1 MGLAVRR
8 CVLSGWFLVAAA
20 GCVLCVLLAL
30 PSAALAAPVVTFG
43 PGGDRVVCT
52 ITGTDGDDVLVGTE
66 GADVICGL
74 GGDDILVGGQGPD
87 VLHGGGGHDRL
98 YGQADGDTLIGS
110 RGADLLYGGPG
121 DDVLYGG
128 QGADRLYGQAGNDR
142 LRGGAG
148 ADTLVGGRGADRL
161 YGQAGNDRL
170 RGGAGADWLRGGP
183 GRDRASVGLGDR
195 YRSIEAPEQAPGLYE
210 PGPSK
215 SSDPPGFTQA
225 LVQQAINLYDALGR
239 DAAVDFYSSPESVD
253 GTWYVFLGD
262 EESTALIANGA
273 FPGLVGL
280 TADQVRGPNGY
291 PIGEVIAAVA
301 DEDGAWVDYT
311 FTNPVSGN
319 VETKH
324 SWVILHDG
332 ILFGSGWYEPGPSKS
347 SDPPGFTQAL
357 VQQAINLYDALG
369 RDAAV
374 DFYSS
379 PESVDGTWYV
389 FLVGEDGVTFAHP
402 NPRFIGRD
410 PSLRVDAT
418 GYFYGDDLL
427 SATEQGRWVDYVLE
441 NPETGESEQKHTWVV
456 RHDGILFGSGWYE
469 P

>member
-1 MGLAVRR
+1 MMCFTAARAPTVCTGRQATTV
-8 CVLSGWFLVAAA
+8 SAAA
-20 GCVLCVLLAL
+20 
-30 PSAALAAPVVTFG
+30 
-43 PGGDRVVCT
+43 
-52 ITGTDGDDVLVGTE
+52 
-66 GADVICGL
+66 
-74 GGDDILVGGQGPD
+74 Q
-87 VLHGGGGHDRL
+87 
-98 YGQADGDTLIGS
+98 
-110 RGADLLYGGPG
+110 
-121 DDVLYGG
+121 
-128 QGADRLYGQAGNDR
+128 
-142 LRGGAG
+142 G
-148 ADTLVGGRGADRL
+148 ADTLVGGQGTDRL

-183 GRDRASVGLGDR
+183 GRDRATVGLGDR

-273 FPGLVGL
+273 FPNLVGL

>member
-1 MGLAVRR
+1 
-8 CVLSGWFLVAAA
+8 
-20 GCVLCVLLAL
+20 LLAL

-148 ADTLVGGRGADRL
+148 ADTLVGGRGTDRL

-253 GTWYVFLGD
+253 GTWYVFL
-262 EESTALIANGA
+262 
-273 FPGLVGL
+273 
-280 TADQVRGPNGY
+280 
-291 PIGEVIAAVA
+291 
-301 DEDGAWVDYT
+301 
-311 FTNPVSGN
+311 
-319 VETKH
+319 
-324 SWVILHDG
+324 
-332 ILFGSGWYEPGPSKS
+332 
-347 SDPPGFTQAL
+347 
-357 VQQAINLYDALG
+357 
-369 RDAAV
+369 
-374 DFYSS
+374 
-379 PESVDGTWYV
+379 
-389 FLVGEDGVTFAHP
+389 VGEDGVTFAHP

-427 SATEQGRWVDYVLE
+427 AATEQGRWVDYVLE

>member
-301 DEDGAWVDYT
+301 DEDGAWGSCSARAGT
-311 FTNPVSGN
+311 SPV
-319 VETKH
+319 
-324 SWVILHDG
+324 
-332 ILFGSGWYEPGPSKS
+332 
-347 SDPPGFTQAL
+347 
-357 VQQAINLYDALG
+357 
-369 RDAAV
+369 R
-374 DFYSS
+374 
-379 PESVDGTWYV
+379 
-389 FLVGEDGVTFAHP
+389 
-402 NPRFIGRD
+402 
-410 PSLRVDAT
+410 PSLLTRP
-418 GYFYGDDLL
+418 GSPRLL
-427 SATEQGRWVDYVLE
+427 SSRPSTSTTRSG
-441 NPETGESEQKHTWVV
+441 ETRPSTSTAAPRALTARGTCS
-456 RHDGILFGSGWYE
+456 SGTKKA
-469 P
+469 PR

>member
-1 MGLAVRR
+1 MHDGILFG
-8 CVLSGWFLVAAA
+8 SGW
-20 GCVLCVLLAL
+20 
-30 PSAALAAPVVTFG
+30 
-43 PGGDRVVCT
+43 
-52 ITGTDGDDVLVGTE
+52 
-66 GADVICGL
+66 
-74 GGDDILVGGQGPD
+74 
-87 VLHGGGGHDRL
+87 
-98 YGQADGDTLIGS
+98 
-110 RGADLLYGGPG
+110 
-121 DDVLYGG
+121 
-128 QGADRLYGQAGNDR
+128 
-142 LRGGAG
+142 
-148 ADTLVGGRGADRL
+148 
-161 YGQAGNDRL
+161 
-170 RGGAGADWLRGGP
+170 
-183 GRDRASVGLGDR
+183 
-195 YRSIEAPEQAPGLYE
+195 YE

-215 SSDPPGFTQA
+215 SSDPPGFTQTF
-225 LVQQAINLYDALGR
+225 VQQAINLYDALGR

-253 GTWYVFLGD
+253 GTWYVFLGE
-262 EESTALIANGA
+262 EESSALIANGA
-273 FPGLVGL
+273 FPDLVGL

-347 SDPPGFTQAL
+347 SDPPGFTQTF

-389 FLVGEDGVTFAHP
+389 FLGEEESSALIANAAFPDLVGLTADQVRGPNGYPIGEVIAAVADEDGAWVDYTFTNPVSGNVETKHSWVILHDGILFGSGWYEPGPSKSSDPPGFTQTFVQQAINLYDALGRDAAVDFYSSPESVDGTWYVFLIGEDGVTFAHP
-402 NPRFIGRD
+402 NPRLIGRD

-427 SATEQGRWVDYVLE
+427 SATEQGRWVDYVFE

-456 RHDGILFGSGWYE
+456 RHNGILFGSGWYE

>member
-30 PSAALAAPVVTFG
+30 PSAALAAPVVTLALPSEALAAPVVTFG
-43 PGGDRVVCT
+43 PSGDRVVCT

-74 GGDDILVGGQGPD
+74 DGDDILVGGQGPD
-87 VLHGGGGHDRL
+87 VLHGGGGRDRL

-110 RGADLLYGGPG
+110 WGADLLYGGPG

-128 QGADRLYGQAGNDR
+128 RGTDRLYGQAGNDR

-148 ADTLVGGRGADRL
+148 ADWLRGGRGTDRL

-183 GRDRASVGLGDR
+183 GRDRATVGLGDR
-195 YRSIEAPEQAPGLYE
+195 YRSIEVPKQAPGWYE

-215 SSDPPGFTQA
+215 SSDPPGFTQTF
-225 LVQQAINLYDALGR
+225 VQQAINLYDALGR

-253 GTWYVFLGD
+253 GTWYMFLGE
-262 EESTALIANGA
+262 EESSALIANAA
-273 FPGLVGL
+273 FPDLVGL

-347 SDPPGFTQAL
+347 SDPPGFTQTF
-357 VQQAINLYDALG
+357 
-369 RDAAV
+369 RAA
-374 DFYSS
+374 
-379 PESVDGTWYV
+379 G
-389 FLVGEDGVTFAHP
+389 HQ
-402 NPRFIGRD
+402 
-410 PSLRVDAT
+410 SLRCARARR
-418 GYFYGDDLL
+418 GRRLL
-427 SATEQGRWVDYVLE
+427 QQPRER
-441 NPETGESEQKHTWVV
+441 
-456 RHDGILFGSGWYE
+456 
-469 P
+469 